1 MTEDIKQKLREW
13 ADRYETA
20 DFIKSDPVQFP
31 RLAAQ
36 GLNLSRLTEKEQRR
50 VETVAVIT
58 SWLAY
63 GNRKQIIKTA
73 AMLYDLVTE
82 EGFLE
87 NQRHFQFNSPN
98 RLYRFFTWADF
109 FDLCERLS
117 LIYGKYGTLES
128 CVLALSENPL
138 DGLIQAFKGVK
149 GFPKDKDSAC
159 KRLCM
164 LTRWLVRQDSPVD
177 LGIWTSF
184 DTADLIIPLDTH
196 VHRMAQELGLT
207 RFRYADMRASLE
219 ITKAL
224 REVFP
229 DDPTKGIS
237 LSSATALNIRE
248 TTKNNR
254 NNENVCNYLIKD
266 VPEVSSSVRSGDG
279 LWLIIQE
286 RS

>member
-31 RLAAQ
+31 RLAY
-36 GLNLSRLTEKEQRR
+36 LMEYPFHLKEDAQRR
-50 VETVAVIT
+50 IETVAVIT
-58 SWLAY
+58 SWLSY
-63 GNRKQIIKTA
+63 GDRKQIIKTA
-73 AMLYDLVTE
+73 AMLFDLVTE

-224 REVFP
+224 ERSSP
-229 DDPTKGIS
+229 MTRQRGIS

-248 TTKNNR
+248 TT
-254 NNENVCNYLIKD
+254 
-266 VPEVSSSVRSGDG
+266 
-279 LWLIIQE
+279 
-286 RS
+286 

>member
-31 RLAAQ
+31 RLTAQ
-36 GLNLSRLTEKEQRR
+36 GLNLSHLTEKEQRR

-207 RFRYADMRASLE
+207 RFRCADMRASLE

-229 DDPTKGIS
+229 DDPTKGDF
-237 LSSATALNIRE
+237 ALFGYGVE
-248 TTKNNR
+248 HQR
-254 NNENVCNYLIKD
+254 NNLNDNKFHNSIN
-266 VPEVSSSVRSGDG
+266 
-279 LWLIIQE
+279 
-286 RS
+286 